1 MIVSDITNK
10 LIQRTLDG
18 GGKVWAFTER
28 EKFEVE
34 SASDDKITIKSNSHV
49 FQVGDRVSFLYE
61 PLFKSAFVEYEDTD
75 KDGII
80 NIHDLD
86 ADGDG
91 VWDQRLPQ
99 APKFHYVS
107 IVFKPDAPD
116 QVVIGISPVAPQQ
129 IVAREWGKALL
140 IDRYY
145 PLYITELEAFNASQ
159 CITPTA
165 STVELNGVTYYMP
178 GCVDQFMGDYHT
190 CIPDAPDQL
199 AVASV
204 ETYDFEF
211 VDRAIAQGVFSSIV
225 PVDYSQRVLGVDDN
239 ENGSY
244 DTPVNYSLVKRWN
257 VDSYIDGNGNEVIT
271 SPEYNHYQTEPQQA
285 WNYIAHSGN
294 RSEDVLPASHSF
306 YLGNY
311 VYKVNI
317 NAKYDLGSLDNEKH
331 TQSVLKYFSHL
342 RNGSNADFA
351 EENAAYGIRG
361 KNFELENFT
370 ILEVDYVNRQIVVS
384 SPILEEGESIYIT
397 SKPRP
402 GQVNQV
408 FAEIINPVN
417 PPSEVVVKS
426 DNIAEPVI
434 IEAIVMT
441 TPTPPSEVAGSSGV
455 LSPSHLSIKF
465 SPFVPEYLEDK
476 SGTVVG
482 EPSNVVASHFPPV
495 APALIEEKTGL
506 IPVAPE
512 AAIAYNQVVGLDEI
526 QEPAFHYECTTGFL
540 CYFRSSDVPG
550 SVSSQGWRLRKQ
562 WSQRDSDWGKRGGER
577 MLLEWRGNLGV
588 SASHGKHYI
597 YEYKGDVRYRND
609 DLSLI
614 PINPAVAPL
623 VLNEFGSDLLHF
635 DHDAQ
640 GISGAVNDSVNMDT
654 MREGYMG
661 AVVKIP
667 SFSSNGSVL
676 NTQNPILT
684 FKNHQAY
691 IHIFSRGTTLGA
703 RMYTSSI
710 DSYADSGHTELRV
723 NDRIIF
729 YNGINYSLPDNTVGR
744 VKYTSISDELIAN
757 PFFENYHGWK
767 HHSIRMAS
775 DGHPGNFDKI
785 QDGGFDDWNL
795 PQYGFLNDDIPESI
809 MGVDQ
814 LAKLDQNNL
823 SYTGQNLAATREPP
837 NGVKRF
843 RLRAKEAIDA
853 YPEAF
858 PDYVGQKSICTAITG
873 DYTDGAFK
881 GQEALYEWN
890 YNLTEGNTRVG
901 GYKRIGGDNL
911 YLQEHRNDIDY
922 IILKT
927 DAAGNENLF
936 YRPKNVGLI
945 QLTTDGQGWPEIPS
959 FNNAGQFLSHRTEL
973 EWYDVNTDPITD
985 GNRTSVDWTDEV
997 YNYSKIDARFKSKA
1011 YDPPLHK
1018 KKAMNGRFSLGKYN
1032 TYQTWH
1038 GISISTDV
1046 ALEPNKSYRI
1056 RFDLTGFEVKDSFG
1070 IRFLW
1075 EETDEA
1081 NYGNIHWE
1089 EYDTD
1094 QYYEYFNVNDSSA
1107 TITTDSNPPKQVRI
1121 WLKQG
1126 GIDLHSFSIQEVDL
1140 NNEPFVFEYDDAD
1153 GNPQEV
1159 HVARNDRGDN
1169 GWQKQEPVLGYH
1181 ECTFEGVPRD
1191 TFIQIGA
1198 LWAYDDPVVEKS
1210 GFLKLYI
1217 DGKRVAKI
1225 NDNYKPPIVNGNRS
1239 WDGVVIPPDSLTLS
1253 PPVIKEGL
1261 HGDKKKTNELRIAD
1275 DSIITETQGTV
1286 NRRFIV
1292 AQSGEFTI
1300 AEVALF
1306 DTENSHAWDDL
1317 ANPAS
1322 PWTTSTRTGKASGQR
1337 HAMCGVQAILAS
1349 RISSGSGSGVNQ
1361 VPRVATSNLSSLN
1374 RNITS
1379 DQILQWNG
1387 IGEEVNQI
1395 HPYGGQ
1401 WFDPD
1406 TCIIECD
1413 PPRPPQP
1420 ECNVVD
1426 LGAGYFAQV
1435 NIKPLTQKVHIGGSG
1450 ENARYLERI
1459 VGYENDVT
1467 VYDSNGDLV
1476 LNPPFSLQ
1484 KNIAVATNN
1493 GQGTMVDLGSSGGK
1507 DVKLDE
1513 GGYYIQ
1519 GQYEKVVA
1527 IAMEDVRERAAQAR
1541 KQIAESNR
1549 ERLNNPDEEYP
1560 EEWNVNVPELDDPT
1574 KIRCFEDIMLD
1585 CDELDPFCGQ
1595 FGLNGGYFKTVP
1607 TNTQF
1612 RSSNPSPFTPQATW
1626 NVRSV
1631 KNNRSLCL

>member
-10 LIQRTLDG
+10 LIQRTLDS
-18 GGKVWAFTER
+18 GGKVWAFSDR

-34 SASDDKITIKSNSHV
+34 SASDDKITIKSNNHV

-61 PLFKSAFVEYEDTD
+61 PLFKSAFIEYEDTD

-80 NIHDLD
+80 DLHDLD

-199 AVASV
+199 TVASV

-257 VDSYIDGNGNEVIT
+257 VDSYIDGTGNEVIS

-342 RNGSNADFA
+342 RNGSNADFS
-351 EENAAYGIRG
+351 EENAAYGIKG
-361 KNFELENFT
+361 ANFQLENFT
-370 ILEVDYVNRQIVVS
+370 ILEVDYVNRQIITS
-384 SPILEEGESIYIT
+384 SPILQEGESIYIT

-408 FAEIINPVN
+408 TAEIINPVN
-417 PPSEVVVKS
+417 PPSEVVAKS
-426 DNIAEPVI
+426 DSIAEPVI

-441 TPTPPSEVAGSSGV
+441 TPTPPSEVVGSGGV
-455 LSPSHLSIKF
+455 LSPSHISIKF
-465 SPFVPEYLEDK
+465 SPFAPEYLEDK

-482 EPSNVVASHFPPV
+482 EPSNVVASHFPPA

-506 IPVAPE
+506 IPVAPD
-512 AAIAYNQVVGLDEI
+512 AAIAYNQLIGLDEI

-540 CYFRSSDVPG
+540 CYFRTTDVPG

-562 WSQRDSDWGKRGGER
+562 WRQGDNDWGKREGER

-588 SASHGKHYI
+588 SASQGKHYI

-609 DLSLI
+609 DLSLV
-614 PINPAVAPL
+614 PLDAAFAPL
-623 VLNEFGSDLLHF
+623 ALNEFGSDLLYF

-661 AVVKIP
+661 AVIKIP
-667 SFSSNGSVL
+667 SFSSNGSAL

-710 DSYADSGHTELRV
+710 ESYADSSNYSELRV

-729 YNGINYSLPDNTVGR
+729 YNGINYSVPDNTVGR

-767 HHSIRMAS
+767 HHSIRIAN
-775 DGHPGNFDKI
+775 DGHPGNFDKT

-795 PQYGFLNDDIPESI
+795 PQYGFLNGDIPESI

-843 RLRAKEAIDA
+843 RLRAKEIIDSFPA
-853 YPEAF
+853 AHPE
-858 PDYVGQKSICTAITG
+858 KSICAAVTG
-873 DYTDGAFK
+873 DWSDGAFE
-881 GQEALYEWN
+881 GQEAVYEWN
-890 YNLTEGNTRVG
+890 YQLADGGNRVG
-901 GYKRIGGDNL
+901 GYKRVGGDNL
-911 YLQEHRNDIDY
+911 YLQDHRIDIDY
-922 IILKT
+922 ILLKT
-927 DAAGNENLF
+927 DSNGAENLF
-936 YRPKNVGLI
+936 YKTKSVGFI
-945 QLTTDGQGWPEIPS
+945 QLSFDGQGWPEIPT

-973 EWYDVNTDPITD
+973 EWYAVNTDPITD
-985 GNRTSVDWTDEV
+985 SNRTSVDWTDEV
-997 YNYSKIDARFKSKA
+997 YNYSKIDARLKSRATQPPIHKQKA
-1011 YDPPLHK
+1011 V
-1018 KKAMNGRFSLGKYN
+1018 NGRFSLGKYN
-1032 TYQTWH
+1032 TNQTHH

-1046 ALEPNKSYRI
+1046 ALEPNKTYRI
-1056 RFDLTGFEVKDSFG
+1056 SFDLSGFEVKDSFG

-1075 EETDEA
+1075 QDTDEA

-1107 TITTDSNPPKQVRI
+1107 TITTDNNPPKQVRI

-1140 NNEPFVFEYDDAD
+1140 YNDPFVFEYDDED

-1159 HVARNDRGDN
+1159 HVDRADRGDN
-1169 GWQKQEPVLGYH
+1169 GWQKQEEVLGYH

-1198 LWAYDDPVVEKS
+1198 LWAYDDPLVEKT

-1225 NDNYKPPIVNGNRS
+1225 NDNYKPPMVNGSSTWN
-1239 WDGVVIPPDSLTLS
+1239 GVVIPPDSLTLS
-1253 PPVIKEGL
+1253 PPVLKEGL

-1275 DSIITETQGTV
+1275 DSIIAETQDA
-1286 NRRFIV
+1286 NPRKYIIR
-1292 AQSGEFTI
+1292 QSGEFTI

-1306 DTENSHAWDDL
+1306 DTENSNVWDDL
-1317 ANPAS
+1317 ANPAN
-1322 PWTTSTRTGKASGQR
+1322 PWSTSNRTGKASGQR

-1349 RISSGSGSGVNQ
+1349 RISSSSGSGVNQ
-1361 VPRVATSNLSSLN
+1361 VPRVRLSNLSSLN
-1374 RNITS
+1374 RNISS
-1379 DQILQWNG
+1379 DQILQWNS
-1387 IGEEVNQI
+1387 IGEEIYQI

-1406 TCIIECD
+1406 TCIITCD
-1413 PPRPPQP
+1413 PPQPPP
-1420 ECNVVD
+1420 DCNMID
-1426 LGAGYFAQV
+1426 LGGGYFGQV
-1435 NIKPLTQKVHIGGSG
+1435 DVIPKTQNIHIGGDK
-1450 ENARYLERI
+1450 YLKKV
-1459 VGYENDVT
+1459 VGYETRTT
-1467 VYDSNGDLV
+1467 VFNSAGDRV
-1476 LNPPFSLQ
+1476 SNPPFGVRN
-1484 KNIAVATNN
+1484 NIAVATNN
-1493 GQGTMVDLGSSGGK
+1493 GAGKMVSVGSVNGK

-1513 GGYYIQ
+1513 GGYYVQ
-1519 GQYEKVVA
+1519 GEYEKLVA
-1527 IAMEDVRERAAQAR
+1527 IAMEEVRAEAAQAR
-1541 KQIAESNR
+1541 AELADYNAKY
-1549 ERLNNPDEEYP
+1549 LNANPDTLDPRWEPIAYLE
-1560 EEWNVNVPELDDPT
+1560 DDPT
-1574 KIRCFEDIMLD
+1574 QIACFPP
-1585 CDELDPFCGQ
+1585 DELFCEPFDPFCGDFE
-1595 FGLNGGYFKTVP
+1595 FGNGYYKTTPRNPEFGVSDP
-1607 TNTQF
+1607 GPFGSQARWWSNT
-1612 RSSNPSPFTPQATW
+1612 RRNS
-1626 NVRSV
+1626 
-1631 KNNRSLCL
+1631 RSLCL